1 MVLKKFFALVLAVLL
16 VLPFGSTANA
26 LSAASAVLIDG
37 DTGEVLY
44 ENNKD
49 IRLSMAST
57 TKIMTALLLCENKDL
72 SEIVTVGDEVFAAE
86 GTSLGLKKGMKVSCK
101 TLLYGMMLAS
111 GNDAANTAAV
121 AVSGSVSEFVKLM
134 NNKAKELGLVNT
146 NFNTPSGLDGETHYT
161 TAFELAKLTRYALCN
176 KDFATA
182 CSTKRE
188 TVDLGGVKV
197 TLTNHNRLL
206 NTVQGVIGVK
216 TGFTKKSGRCLVSAA
231 KRNGVYLIAVT
242 LKAPSDWNDHKE
254 MLNYGFSV
262 VKPKEYS
269 YESERFSCEVISGE
283 KGETFAISDAISFSV
298 GENALITRKVHFPKF
313 VYAPIKSGQEIGF
326 IEYKNGE
333 NLIARSS
340 LVCTEDIKANKKNS
354 FFENFKLNFR
364 FILGDII

>member
-1 MVLKKFFALVLAVLL
+1 MKKIFAFILAFLL
-16 VLPFGSTANA
+16 VLPFGSRAYA

-37 DTGEVLY
+37 DSGKVLY

-49 IRLSMAST
+49 TRLSMAST

-72 SEIVTVGDEVFAAE
+72 NEIVTVGDEVFAAE

-101 TLLYGMMLAS
+101 ALLYGMMLAS

-134 NNKAKELGLVNT
+134 NKKAKELGLVNT

-176 KDFATA
+176 KEFAMA

-188 TVDLGGVKV
+188 TVDLDGVKV

-242 LKAPSDWNDHKE
+242 LKAPNDWNDHKE

-269 YESERFSCEVISGE
+269 YEAERFSCEVISGE
-283 KGETFAISDAISFSV
+283 KGEIVAVSDSLSFSV
-298 GENALITRKVHFPKF
+298 GENAQITRKVYFPKF
-313 VYAPIKSGQEIGF
+313 IYAPIKKGQEIGF

-340 LVCTEDIKANKKNS
+340 LVCAEDIKLINKNS

-364 FILGDII
+364 FVLGDII